1 MIIDC
6 DTCVVRHQACDDCVV
21 GVLLGLPEVPAQRPG
36 ASGPGDGAAASGPG
50 GASAPGGAVGLDEA
64 GPPREPAAPGAPLP
78 VEFGP
83 VERRAL
89 EVLADHGLIPRLRLV
104 TAGPE
109 PAGDERSP
117 TRRGP
122 QRRRD
127 AG

>member
-21 GVLLGLPEVPAQRPG
+21 GVLLGTPEVPVRPG
-36 ASGPGDGAAASGPG
+36 AAPDGADAAFRGPD
-50 GASAPGGAVGLDEA
+50 GAF
-64 GPPREPAAPGAPLP
+64 REPAAPGAPLP

-89 EVLADHGLIPRLRLV
+89 DVLADHGLIPRLRLV
-104 TAGPE
+104 TAAPE
-109 PAGDERSP
+109 AADAERAPAP
-117 TRRGP
+117 RGS
-122 QRRRD
+122 RERRD